1 MPTVEQLREKL
12 VSKLKELFQLD
23 EPDLDFG
30 FYRIM
35 HAKAQEVQ
43 NFLEKDLL
51 AMVHKEFQ
59 DADDNRIQS
68 LYEAWQKTLED
79 ARAYGVENPEQSTPV
94 LQAKAKLDAARDTAS
109 AEGEV
114 YDHLRRFFE
123 RYYEDGDF
131 ISLRYYSRE
140 NSSKAAPYAIP
151 YNGEEVKLHW
161 ANADQYYIK
170 TTDNFSDF
178 SVLIGRSEDNDI
190 LPVARQKH
198 LSLFEAIPA
207 TKEDK
212 LRLHF
217 KVRTA
222 TEGEHGN
229 IKEEHDKE
237 RFFKVHADEPVA
249 FTEDGELV
257 IYFSFAPD
265 PMKQGTAGKWQ
276 ATLNEQSERITL
288 MELDKLVSAKGASS
302 AQADIAARYLAR
314 LQAQS
319 DPKAN
324 PGRTILARYITRY
337 TARNTK
343 DYFIHK
349 DLGAF
354 LRRELDFYLKNEV
367 MRLDDI
373 ESADAP
379 AVESYLKKLR
389 VMRRIAGKLI
399 AFLAQLE
406 DFQKK
411 LWLKKKFVVEC
422 NYCMTL
428 DRVPEEMYPTIIS
441 NDAQWQEWQKLYA
454 LEDHKRDALF
464 LRNHPYMMID
474 THFFDASFTNSLLA
488 NFDEFDSSLD
498 GILIN
503 SENYQALNFIQE
515 KYREQ
520 IQCIYIDPPYNT
532 DASPIM
538 YKNGYKNSS
547 WVSLLS
553 DRLSVSTDML
563 DSDGILAAAID
574 DEEYKE
580 LGFLIKDIYPTGI
593 LGSFCVR
600 SNPSGRPT
608 QTGYSVAHEYILY
621 AGKSKSS
628 SIGRLPPTEQQS
640 ARFTECD
647 ELGAF
652 EWRNLR
658 REGSNSDR
666 NARPMLYYPIYIGNG
681 NIRVPKMEWDE
692 SIRQWDILEHPT
704 KSEVTVL
711 PINDT
716 GEEKTWRWG
725 HVKVQKNI
733 ISLAVRKDRSGKDY
747 VYYKRRPH
755 EDGVV
760 SVSTWFD
767 AKHSATEHGSNV
779 LKELGINFLFPK
791 SIHAVQD
798 SIYIG
803 KSVQEKS
810 VTLDYFGG
818 SGTTAHAVINLN
830 REDNG
835 NRKYILVEMGH
846 HFNGALKPRIQKVV
860 YSNAWKA
867 GQPLDTKGISH
878 CFKYL
883 RLESYEDT
891 LNNLTLAR
899 TPEQERALNASDKL
913 REDYM
918 LRYFLDVESKGSQSL
933 LNIEAFRDPRAYK
946 LLVKRTASNEY
957 AQANVDIIETFNW
970 LIGLRVD
977 HIDVPQ
983 LLTAEFIREPDPEV
997 PEHQETRLVL
1007 KNGLKQVK
1015 EDGNN
1020 VWWFRKIEGRIPEDR
1035 FAPNNSA
1042 EERVLIV
1049 WRTLSGDLEKDNAVL
1064 EAWFEKNRI
1073 STKEQEFDVI
1083 YVNGSN
1089 TLPNLR
1095 RNDEHWK
1102 VVLIEE
1108 EFLKRMWDVE

>member
-68 LYEAWQKTLED
+68 LYDAWQKTLEE

-94 LQAKAKLDAARDTAS
+94 LQAKAKLDAAKDTAS

-114 YDHLRRFFE
+114 YEHLRRFFE

-178 SVLIGRSEDNDI
+178 SVLIGSSEDNDI
-190 LPVARQKH
+190 LPVIRQQH
-198 LSLFEAIPA
+198 LSLFDAVPA

-212 LRLHF
+212 LRMHF

-229 IKEEHDKE
+229 IKEERDKE
-237 RFFKVHADEPVA
+237 RFFKIYTDEPVA

-257 IYFSFAPD
+257 IYFAFAPD

-276 ATLNEQSERITL
+276 AALNEQSERTALIA
-288 MELDKLVSAKGASS
+288 LDKLTSAKGASRT
-302 AQADIAARYLAR
+302 QVDIAARYLAR

-319 DPKAN
+319 DPKSH

-428 DRVPEEMYPTIIS
+428 DRVPEEMYPAIVS
-441 NDAQWQEWQKLYA
+441 NDAQWQEWQTLYA
-454 LEDHKRDALF
+454 IENSKRDETF
-464 LRNHPYMMID
+464 LHNHQHMMID
-474 THFFDASFTNSLLA
+474 TKFYDA
-488 NFDEFDSSLD
+488 NFTSNLLSSFDGLDEFCD
-498 GILIN
+498 GILVHSDN
-503 SENYQALNFIQE
+503 FQALNLLQE
-515 KYREQ
+515 RYREQ
-520 IQCIYIDPPYNT
+520 VKCNYIDPPYNT
-532 DASPIM
+532 DSTPIL
-538 YKNGYKNSS
+538 YKNGYRHSS
-547 WVSLLS
+547 WNSLIF
-553 DRLSVSTDML
+553 DRI
-563 DSDGILAAAID
+563 ILAKNLLRKNGVKIIAID
-574 DEEYKE
+574 DTEVNNLSKIVEEIFQDNRISKITVVHNPK
-580 LGFLIKDIYPTGI
+580 GSITKDFNRT
-593 LGSFCVR
+593 
-600 SNPSGRPT
+600 
-608 QTGYSVAHEYILY
+608 HEYAIFITNENDKT
-621 AGKSKSS
+621 AIARVPEKNSTPRKMRRWGENSKR
-628 SIGRLPPTEQQS
+628 IE
-640 ARFTECD
+640 
-647 ELGAF
+647 
-652 EWRNLR
+652 
-658 REGSNSDR
+658 
-666 NARPMLYYPIYIGNG
+666 RPLSFYPIYIKDNKI
-681 NIRVPKMEWDE
+681 IRVGDVPQDDFHPPAKNVLLDSGEVEIWPIDQE
-692 SIRQWDILEHPT
+692 GIERRWNFGLET
-704 KSEVTVL
+704 
-711 PINDT
+711 INDNFERIIIQKT
-716 GEEKTWRWG
+716 TDGFLDLFLTHELTVPKTVWSGGEYDAGNYGNTLLINLLGTK
-725 HVKVQKNI
+725 QF
-733 ISLAVRKDRSGKDY
+733 DY
-747 VYYKRRPH
+747 
-755 EDGVV
+755 
-760 SVSTWFD
+760 
-767 AKHSATEHGSNV
+767 
-779 LKELGINFLFPK
+779 PK
-791 SIHAVQD
+791 SINLVLRC
-798 SIYIG
+798 IG
-803 KSVQEKS
+803 LVRPESSGQHIV
-810 VTLDYFGG
+810 LDYFGG

-830 REDNG
+830 REDSG
-835 NRKYILVEMGH
+835 KRKYILVEMGH
-846 HFNGALKPRIQKVV
+846 HFNRVLKPRVQKVV
-860 YSNAWKA
+860 YSNNWKS
-867 GQPLDTKGISH
+867 GQPQDTDGISH
-878 CFKYL
+878 CFKYI

-891 LNNLTLAR
+891 LSNLTLAR
-899 TPEQERALNASDKL
+899 TPEQDRALNASDKL

-946 LLVKRTASNEY
+946 LLVKRATSNDY
-957 AQANVDIIETFNW
+957 AQTNVDIIETFNW

-983 LLTAEFIREPDPEV
+983 LLTADFIREPDPEV

-1035 FAPNNSA
+1035 FAPNNGA